1 MTRPLTLDAFQPPA
15 LRNDLGALWENYL
28 VIERRKR
35 LAYAGT
41 AANHW
46 FWRTYDQQ
54 EIDLVEESADGT
66 RLSAFEFKWN
76 PTKKARLPKLF
87 LETYPHAG
95 SGVITP
101 ENAQEWLVG

>member
-1 MTRPLTLDAFQPPA
+1 M
-15 LRNDLGALWENYL
+15 
-28 VIERRKR
+28 
-35 LAYAGT
+35 
-41 AANHW
+41 
-46 FWRTYDQQ
+46 
-54 EIDLVEESADGT
+54 EESTDGT

-76 PTKKARLPKLF
+76 PTKKVRLPKLF